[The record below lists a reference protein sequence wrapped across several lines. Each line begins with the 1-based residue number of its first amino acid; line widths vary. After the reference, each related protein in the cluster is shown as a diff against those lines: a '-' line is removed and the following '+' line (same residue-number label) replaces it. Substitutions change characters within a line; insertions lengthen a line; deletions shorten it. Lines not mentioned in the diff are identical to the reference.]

1 MFTLII
7 SLAQSSVH
15 SFFNK
20 QKAFSSCRDRSVFRR
35 YALNLNK
42 HTVRV
47 VPLGGDFSDQ
57 FKGCHSV

>member
-20 QKAFSSCRDRSVFRR
+20 PKALSSCRDGSVFRR
-35 YALNLNK
+35 YALNK

-47 VPLGGDFSDQ
+47 VPLGGDSSDH